1 MAESNRLTKLTNGQ
15 GMQTHLGPNS
25 PTMAGEKKVNSSL
38 AYNPRCL
45 KRDLTTHASST
56 WLTLSN
62 LHNLTLGPASASI
75 ETFQNEL
82 QGRFDDGFLGLH
94 AAGHFAIGGDA
105 GDIFSSPNDPVFFL
119 HHAMLDRVWWLWQ
132 ALHREQAATIAGTIT
147 LSNRPPSRNAT
158 LDDVVQ
164 MNYLGLEARKIGDLL
179 SVVDGPF
186 CYIYL

>member
-1 MAESNRLTKLTNGQ
+1 
-15 GMQTHLGPNS
+15 
-25 PTMAGEKKVNSSL
+25 
-38 AYNPRCL
+38 
-45 KRDLTTHASST
+45 
-56 WLTLSN
+56 
-62 LHNLTLGPASASI
+62 
-75 ETFQNEL
+75 
-82 QGRFDDGFLGLH
+82 
-94 AAGHFAIGGDA
+94 
-105 GDIFSSPNDPVFFL
+105 
-119 HHAMLDRVWWLWQ
+119 MLDRVWWLWQ